1 MNNRTHSEGK
11 TMPQTDSKVTIK
23 PNLRVP
29 EPPMFKVIY
38 MNDNHTTMEFVVTS
52 LIEHFNYTI
61 DTATHITT
69 GIHEE
74 GSAVVAVLPYEIAEQ
89 KGIEVTVQA
98 REQGFP
104 LQIKVE
110 AEA

>member
-1 MNNRTHSEGK
+1 
-11 TMPQTDSKVTIK
+11 MPQTDSKITIK
-23 PNLRVP
+23 PDLKIA

-38 MNDNHTTMEFVVTS
+38 MNDNYTSMDFVVNS
-52 LIEHFNYTI
+52 LIEHFNYNL

-69 GIHEE
+69 GIHES
-74 GSAVVAVLPYEIAEQ
+74 GSAVVAVLPFEIAEQ

-98 REQGFP
+98 RDQGFP